1 MQSHSRTAFSWSE
14 AVGSREHAQWIL
26 WLGITLQSNLHYLLT
41 FVCVGV
47 FLLLIPDLASC
58 QGVGCILSE
67 EGDNMAA
74 WWSQS
79 GVQ

>member
-1 MQSHSRTAFSWSE
+1 MPSGPHGWVSPCRATC
-14 AVGSREHAQWIL
+14 V
-26 WLGITLQSNLHYLLT
+26 TLFT
-41 FVCVGV
+41 FVRIGV

-74 WWSQS
+74 WWSQ
-79 GVQ
+79 GRVQR